1 MTRKLVLLLL
11 FCSLLTISS
20 CGPKTKIAM
29 DWSNPDYGKV
39 RFNKVVAIAMSK
51 DPIIRRVAEDEFVDK
66 LPKGTEGL
74 ASYALVPEDKRDDV
88 DFLKKVLKE
97 ANVDG
102 AAVFSLVSED
112 MKFEFNRGNPH
123 YNFWSYYGWAY
134 PTVYGSSY
142 LMTETVLRIYCAVYE
157 VENATL
163 VWSALSETTN
173 ADSTK
178 KTIDDIVR
186 KTIVRLKREGIVG

>member
-1 MTRKLVLLLL
+1 MQKFLVSFFLVALILLP
-11 FCSLLTISS
+11 S

-51 DPIIRRVAEDEFVDK
+51 DPIIQRVAEDEFVEK
-66 LPKGTEGL
+66 LPKNTEGA
-74 ASYALVPEDKRDDV
+74 ASYNLVPADKRDDV
-88 DFLKKVLKE
+88 EAVKAILKE

-102 AAVFSLVSED
+102 AVVFSLVSED
-112 MKFEFNRGNPH
+112 MKFEFNRGTPY
-123 YNFWSYYGWAY
+123 YNFWGYYGWAW
-134 PTVYGSSY
+134 PTVHGSSY

-163 VWSALSETTN
+163 VWSGLSETTN

-186 KTIVRLKREGIVG
+186 KTILRMKKMGMVG